1 MLMRSLDFGLVSS
14 DAEVAGHCL
23 EGLYALAAWDVSRR
37 AEGHPGLSKRSAPGV
52 AAVAELPPVE
62 LRAAVPCTAT
72 SVPGSGEYHGRSQ
85 CQLPCGG
92 QVAADAAC
100 P

>member
-14 DAEVAGHCL
+14 DAELAGHCL

-52 AAVAELPPVE
+52 AAVGEHLPVK
-62 LRAAVPCTAT
+62 LRAT
-72 SVPGSGEYHGRSQ
+72 
-85 CQLPCGG
+85 
-92 QVAADAAC
+92 
-100 P
+100 